1 MRLLF
6 NQNLWIILLTATLFG
21 CSGDDD
27 GDGGGRTTDPIIGT
41 WRASFVD
48 EGDDAVDV
56 LTFNASGS
64 WSIETTLNGD
74 DMTTDTVR
82 GTWRNTGNDFNETRQ
97 TIILSFDPIV
107 DDGETIQLDDET
119 FVWIFSSN
127 FNTMRVE
134 GDDYNRTYTRQ

>member
-6 NQNLWIILLTATLFG
+6 NQNLWIILLTATLFA
-21 CSGDDD
+21 CSGDDESET
-27 GDGGGRTTDPIIGT
+27 GERSTDPIIGT

-56 LTFNASGS
+56 LSFNASGS

-74 DMTTDTVR
+74 DMTSDTVR

-119 FVWIFSSN
+119 FVLIFSNN
-127 FNTMRVE
+127 FNSMRLE
-134 GDDYNRTYTRQ
+134 GDDLNRTYTRQ